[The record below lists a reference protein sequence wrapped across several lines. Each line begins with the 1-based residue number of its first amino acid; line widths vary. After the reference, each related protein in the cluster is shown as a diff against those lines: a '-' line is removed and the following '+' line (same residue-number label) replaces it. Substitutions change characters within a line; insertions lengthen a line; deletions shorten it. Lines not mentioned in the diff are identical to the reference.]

1 LTWIDDHAEILGT
14 LKSVRKRPMN
24 RLNLVILFLSLQS
37 LLQARFGAMR
47 RARQIAG
54 ARKKHLSCDLRQQAR
69 CFFNLPVSRIED
81 AQQIIPARRT
91 ELVSLR
97 TPLTLLL
104 ISLGAIA
111 AVWWWLGIPANF
123 AHAPIDP
130 NDKVQCIS
138 YAPFRNHQTSLSPAT
153 QVSREQIAED
163 LAQLAKISNCIRT
176 YATDLGLDQ
185 IPELAAKVGLKVIQG
200 IFLDRNRQK
209 NLTQISTGIRLAREY
224 PGTIIALVVGNEVLL
239 RKEMSASDLAATI
252 RSIKAQVTVPVTYAD
267 VWEFWLSNRELY
279 DAVDFVTIHIL
290 PYWENV
296 PVRAEF
302 AAAHADAI
310 RRQIASVFP
319 GKEILIGEIGWPSE
333 GRMRESALPS
343 RTNQARV
350 VSEVLDLA
358 RRENFR
364 VSLFE
369 AYDES
374 WKREIEGTV
383 GGSWG
388 LFDSVR
394 RTLKYPPGIP
404 ISNFPLW
411 KLQMCSGMALATL
424 LFAVAWLTLR
434 RKPREAG
441 LVSWFAVGI
450 SATTAGILFGVA
462 AQKMFYES
470 YGAGGWLLWGAL
482 LVAATASPVF
492 GANALMSGRAS
503 PSFLALLG
511 PKDYQTESVLAIM
524 HGLVLIVTTL
534 IGTAIA
540 LGLVFDPRF
549 IDFPFAALTM
559 AAVPFAAMTLLN
571 PPKKGIRPMAES
583 IFASVFLVSA
593 IYTGLN
599 EGPDNW
605 QSLWTCAAYI
615 LLAATLWRAR
625 I

>member
-1 LTWIDDHAEILGT
+1 
-14 LKSVRKRPMN
+14 
-24 RLNLVILFLSLQS
+24 
-37 LLQARFGAMR
+37 
-47 RARQIAG
+47 
-54 ARKKHLSCDLRQQAR
+54 LRTPQQ
-69 CFFNLPVSRIED
+69 V
-81 AQQIIPARRT
+81 IPARRA
-91 ELVSLR
+91 ELVSPR

-111 AVWWWLGIPANF
+111 TVWWWLGIPVNL

-130 NDKVQCIS
+130 NDKIQCIS

-163 LAQLAKISNCIRT
+163 LAQLATISDCIRT

-185 IPELAAKVGLKVIQG
+185 IPELAAKAGLKVIQG
-200 IFLDRNRQK
+200 IFLDRDRQK
-209 NLTQISTGIRLAREY
+209 NQTQIATGIRLAREY
-224 PGTIIALVVGNEVLL
+224 PGTIVALVVGNEVLL

-252 RSIKAQVTVPVTYAD
+252 RSIKTQVTVPVTYAD

-296 PVRAEF
+296 PIQAEF
-302 AAAHADAI
+302 AAAHADKI
-310 RRQIASVFP
+310 RRQIASIFP

-333 GRMRESALPS
+333 GRMRGSALPS

-364 VSLFE
+364 VNLFE

-374 WKREIEGTV
+374 WKREIEGAV

-388 LFDSVR
+388 LFDSVQ
-394 RTLKYPPGIP
+394 RTLKYPPGLP

-411 KLQMCSGMALATL
+411 KLQMCGGMALAIL
-424 LFAVAWLTLR
+424 VFGAAWLTLR
-434 RKPREAG
+434 RKPREPG
-441 LVSWFAVGI
+441 FVSWFAVGI

-462 AQKMFYES
+462 AQKMVYES
-470 YGAGGWLLWGAL
+470 DGAGGWLLWGSL
-482 LVAATASPVF
+482 LVAATVSPVF
-492 GANALMSGRAS
+492 GANALMSGRAT
-503 PSFLALLG
+503 PSFFEILG
-511 PKDYQTESVLAIM
+511 PKGYQTESVLATM
-524 HGLVLIVTTL
+524 HGLALIVTTV
-534 IGTAIA
+534 IGTVTA

-559 AAVPFAAMTLLN
+559 AAVPFAAMTLHN

-583 IFASVFLVSA
+583 IFAGVFFIAA
-593 IYTGLN
+593 IYAGFD
-599 EGPDNW
+599 EGPANW
-605 QSLWTCAAYI
+605 QSLWTCAAFI
-615 LLAATLWRAR
+615 LLAVTLWRAR
-625 I
+625 A

>member
-1 LTWIDDHAEILGT
+1 L
-14 LKSVRKRPMN
+14 
-24 RLNLVILFLSLQS
+24 
-37 LLQARFGAMR
+37 
-47 RARQIAG
+47 
-54 ARKKHLSCDLRQQAR
+54 
-69 CFFNLPVSRIED
+69 
-81 AQQIIPARRT
+81 
-91 ELVSLR
+91 
-97 TPLTLLL
+97 
-104 ISLGAIA
+104 
-111 AVWWWLGIPANF
+111 

-138 YAPFRNHQTSLSPAT
+138 YAPFRNRQTSLSAAT

-163 LAQLAKISNCIRT
+163 LAQLAKISDCIRT

-209 NLTQISTGIRLAREY
+209 NLTQISTGIRLATEY

-239 RKEMSASDLAATI
+239 RKEMTASDLAATI
-252 RSIKAQVTVPVTYAD
+252 RSIKARVAVPVTYAD
-267 VWEFWLSNRELY
+267 VWELWLTNRELY
-279 DAVDFVTIHIL
+279 DAVDFITIHIL

-296 PVRAEF
+296 PIRAEF

-310 RRQIASVFP
+310 RRRIASVFP

-364 VSLFE
+364 VNLFE

-394 RTLKYPPGIP
+394 RTLKYPPGFP

-424 LFAVAWLTLR
+424 VFGAAWLTLR
-434 RKPREAG
+434 RKPRGPG

-470 YGAGGWLLWGAL
+470 YGAGGWLLWGSL

-492 GANALMSGRAS
+492 GANALMSGSAS
-503 PSFLALLG
+503 PSFFEILG
-511 PKDYQTESVLAIM
+511 PNGDQTESVPATI
-524 HGLVLIVTTL
+524 HGLALIVTTV
-534 IGTAIA
+534 IGTVTA

-571 PPKKGIRPMAES
+571 PSKKGSRPMAES
-583 IFASVFLVSA
+583 IFASVFSVTA
-593 IYTGLN
+593 IYIGLN
-599 EGPDNW
+599 EGPANW
-605 QSLWTCAAYI
+605 QSLWTCAAFM
-615 LLAATLWRAR
+615 LLAVTLWRAR
-625 I
+625 A